1 MKKME
6 EFLQKVHRE
15 LSIRKYSTKTI
26 KAYIASLQKYF
37 AFKAEKL
44 EIFDEENIK
53 DFLYTLSQ
61 KNASASLINQYINA
75 IQFFYR
81 EIIKTPQKVHF
92 KFAKKPEKLPVVLS
106 HSEII
111 RSIDS
116 LENGKHRLLLS
127 LAYSAGLRVSEVQD
141 LKVGDIDFEN
151 FLLHIKGA
159 KGQKDRIT
167 PFSKKLQ
174 NFLRNAI
181 AGKEKTE
188 IVFESNQGGKLTAR
202 TLQKIFQNALQKSG
216 IKKAATFH
224 SLRHSFATHLLEN
237 GTDVRFVQELL
248 GHSNIR
254 TTQRYT
260 QVTNPSLKNIKSPF

>member
-6 EFLQKVHRE
+6 EFLKKVHRE
-15 LSIRKYSTKTI
+15 LSIRKYSTQTI
-26 KAYIASLQKYF
+26 KAYISSLQKYF
-37 AFKAEKL
+37 AFKTEKL
-44 EIFDEENIK
+44 EMFDEENIK

-61 KNASASLINQYINA
+61 KNVSASLINQYINA
-75 IQFFYR
+75 LQFFYR

-92 KFAKKPEKLPVVLS
+92 KFAKKLEKLPVVLS
-106 HSEII
+106 YCEITKT
-111 RSIDS
+111 IDA

-127 LAYSAGLRVSEVQD
+127 LAYAAGLRVSEVQD
-141 LKVGDIDFEN
+141 LRVQDIDFEN

-167 PFSKKLQ
+167 PFSQKLE

-181 AGKEKTE
+181 SGKGKTE
-188 IVFESNQGGKLTAR
+188 IVFESNRGGKLTTR
-202 TLQKIFQNALQKSG
+202 TLQKIFQKALQKSG
-216 IKKAATFH
+216 VQKSATFH

-237 GTDVRFVQELL
+237 GIDVRFVQELL
-248 GHSNIR
+248 GHKNIR

-260 QVTNPSLKNIKSPF
+260 QVTNLSLKNIKSPF